1 MISLYEIILRL
12 MLSTLF
18 SGIIGWEREK
28 EEKPAGLRTHIL
40 VSLGST
46 LFMMISAYA
55 FPDNGDPTRIAAQVV
70 TGIGFIGA
78 GTILRTG
85 FTVKGLTTAAS
96 IWAVSGVGLAVGAGL
111 YLPALITTIFIFGV
125 LVFATKLEKM
135 FIGTH
140 QDIGLSLIIEDRPG
154 AIGEIGTLLGNLN
167 VDIKQIEIGNS
178 WEGKVSLRMIVKA
191 PQRISKNELILKLS
205 DLPSVIDVEFI

>member
-1 MISLYEIILRL
+1 MIDVKEIIVRFL
-12 MLSTLF
+12 LSTIL

-46 LFMMISAYA
+46 LFMVISAYA
-55 FPDNGDPTRIAAQVV
+55 FSGNSDPTRIAAQVV

-96 IWAVSGVGLAVGAGL
+96 IWAVSGVGLSVGAGL
-111 YLPALITTIFIFGV
+111 YLPAIIATVFILGT
-125 LVFATKLEKM
+125 LVFATKLEKI
-135 FIGTH
+135 FLGTH
-140 QDIGLSLIIEDRPG
+140 RDVSLSLIVEDRPG
-154 AIGEIGTLLGNLN
+154 VIGEIGTLLGNLS
-167 VDIKQIEIGNS
+167 VDIKQIELGSS
-178 WEGKVSLRMIVKA
+178 WEGKIVLRMNVRV
-191 PQRISKNELILKLS
+191 PQKLSKNYLISKIL
-205 DLPSVIDVEFI
+205 DLPSVINAEYI

>member
-1 MISLYEIILRL
+1 MITVWDVLIKFL
-12 MLSTLF
+12 LSTIF

-46 LFMMISAYA
+46 LFMIVSAYA
-55 FPDNGDPTRIAAQVV
+55 FPGESDPGRIAAQVV

-111 YLPALITTIFIFGV
+111 YFPAFVSTLFIISV
-125 LVFATKLEKM
+125 LVLATKLEKI
-135 FIGTH
+135 FLGTH
-140 QDIGLSLIIEDRPG
+140 QDVALNLIIEDRPG
-154 AIGEIGTLLGNLN
+154 SIGEIGTLFGELN
-167 VDIKQIEIGNS
+167 IDIKQIELGNS
-178 WEGKVSLRMIVKA
+178 WGGKVSLKILVRL
-191 PQRISKNELILKLS
+191 PQKISKNDLLLRLS
-205 DLPSVIDVEFI
+205 RLPSVVDAEII